1 MFFTADTSI
10 PFIDITDALTKGFN
24 VIVLAADT
32 SATIIE
38 VHVNADNPE
47 FIKFSNNIKVSN
59 TSLVKSF
66 EDGVR

>member
-10 PFIDITDALTKGFN
+10 PFSDIADALKKGFN
-24 VIVLAADT
+24 VIVLATDV
-32 SATIIE
+32 SAFIE
-38 VHVNADNPE
+38 AHANADNPE

-59 TSLVKSF
+59 NALVKTF